1 MTFSCLGIFLNC
13 QVLIFSDGILFDYL
27 GWLGGGGPFSSCIC
41 HELHYISSC

>member
-27 GWLGGGGPFSSCIC
+27 GWLGGGEGLFPLVYVMNCI
-41 HELHYISSC
+41 I